1 MERQLKLFAKQTVR
15 AVRTRPAIIFPLL
28 FILVPSLYFLFG
40 ISQRTF
46 SSDLP
51 KEDRLIDIY
60 EDGVWYQVNG
70 EELDDNSRQYT
81 DKNVK
86 ITVDNDVLEIS
97 TKSIEVQSVLTE
109 AGVRLGEFDRAEP
122 HLFAPIYDGM
132 LITVV
137 RVSRVQEQ
145 AEEIIPNGIEYLE
158 NSQLLIGTENVLK
171 EGRDGLKILTIEKEF
186 EDGILISKKII
197 DERIV
202 EYPVNQLIE
211 KGTKIEILDTQE
223 GAASYYVHPKYAG
236 ELITAHNTYPIGSK
250 VRVTNIQNGK
260 SVIVTVVDRG
270 IHSSN
275 RVVDLSKAAFAQIE
289 DLWKGLAYVR
299 VELVKS

>member
-1 MERQLKLFAKQTVR
+1 MERQLRLFAKQTVT
-15 AVRTRPAIIFPLL
+15 AVRKRPTIIFPLL
-28 FILVPSLYFLFG
+28 FILIPTVYFFFG

-60 EDGVWYQVNG
+60 EDGVWYQVSG
-70 EELDDNSRQYT
+70 DEMDDNTRAFT
-81 DKNVK
+81 EKNVRIIFDK
-86 ITVDNDVLEIS
+86 QDRNIIT
-97 TKSIEVQSVLTE
+97 TSIEVQTALNENGIV
-109 AGVRLGEFDRAEP
+109 LGEYDRVEP
-122 HLFAPIYDGM
+122 QLLAPVSDGM
-132 LITVV
+132 TITVI
-137 RVSRVQEQ
+137 RIHKVQEDI
-145 AEEIIPNGIEYLE
+145 EEIIPRKTEYTE
-158 NSQLLIGTENVLK
+158 NAELLIGTENVLN

-211 KGTKIEILDTQE
+211 KGMKIEILDTQE
-223 GAASYYVHPKYAG
+223 GVASYYVHPKYAD

-275 RVVDLSKAAFAQIE
+275 RVVDLSKAAFVQIE